1 MVPLERFSA
10 RFSLMLLEDF
20 LDIVFLGD
28 LSLMVTPIVES
39 LDGSV
44 LPPYAVPAWGD
55 STVSDQVLRS
65 PTTSR
70 HARADSR
77 RLSSWHELTAATSNA
92 SGSSLT
98 ASLERPCRC

>member
-44 LPPYAVPAWGD
+44 LPPYAVAAWGD
-55 STVSDQVLRS
+55 STVRDQVLRTPDHIPPRS
-65 PTTSR
+65 SR
-70 HARADSR
+70 LQEAEQLARADSR
-77 RLSSWHELTAATSNA
+77 DEQRF
-92 SGSSLT
+92 GVQFDGF
-98 ASLERPCRC
+98 P